1 MIGFLAV
8 LSELLIEGT
17 KCTSGELRG
26 ESKIARALHE
36 SLHPLPKT
44 TSTSTS
50 TLSVLSSTSNKGLS
64 KKVTSN
70 QMSRDS
76 KKRKI
81 EEKVVGSIPVG
92 NYSNFTEGREDSSGF
107 SFLWGNRK

>member
-1 MIGFLAV
+1 M
-8 LSELLIEGT
+8 EGT
-17 KCTSGELRG
+17 KGTSGELRG

-50 TLSVLSSTSNKGLS
+50 TLSVLPSTSNKGSS

-70 QMSRDS
+70 QTNRDS

-81 EEKVVGSIPVG
+81 EGGAVKSIPVG
-92 NYSNFTEGREDSSGF
+92 NHPNFSADREDSSGF
-107 SFLWGNRK
+107 RFL